1 MKKITNKINN
11 KIRKYIKNNNLK
23 NILLCVSGG
32 ADSIVLFHS
41 VLKSKQYLDFNF
53 SICHYNHMTRK
64 KSNLDALLCMNV
76 AKKYKITFYND
87 SMLINTNTKMNE
99 TNLRNNRY
107 SFINK
112 IYHNNN
118 FDSIFTAHHA
128 DDQIETYLMR
138 KNQTND
144 SMILTGIR
152 KKYKNLHRPLLEIS
166 KDEIYSY
173 AKFYKLNWNEDE
185 SNKNINH
192 LRNNI
197 RNTIIPNMIVKDLNF
212 KNKMLDKI
220 NFSIEKSK
228 LIKDK
233 VNSFLES
240 KVVFRNE
247 RIFINKGFLLKE
259 EDFVIKYIIKKIISL
274 YFKDKL
280 NFSNK
285 HLSNF
290 IFFLRNKN
298 NNINFQICKNII
310 ILKYNDD
317 VVFYKKSFISNKNI
331 KIINDNINWNFHGL
345 SVVDTINDNYY
356 NLNFFETNIIELNLG
371 LFLRSWI
378 SNDVIVYNEKGNKKK
393 IKKVFSES
401 KILPLFRKEI
411 PVIVNYKNEVLW
423 IPGIKKKYN
432 KNNLINN
439 KKYLLWQKLI

>member
-53 SICHYNHMTRK
+53 AICHYNHMTRK

-259 EDFVIKYIIKKIISL
+259 EVYVIKYIIKKIISL

-331 KIINDNINWNFHGL
+331 KIINDNINWNFHRL

-371 LFLRSWI
+371 LFLRSWN

-432 KNNLINN
+432 KSNLINN